1 MTQYGSSITVTCVPV
16 NFSLFSF
23 SFQLL
28 ALVGRSISYQ
38 FSFYTIYD
46 HLRFKNW
53 IPENF
58 TSMAMM
64 IAVRPTL
71 ATRSSNMVAIITS
84 STAFIPAGF
93 NSSFCPIIYSLTS
106 SSTSSSLLSS
116 TGVRTFLSSSFS
128 SSSSLPFEKSLP
140 LSSPL
145 PSMHAVESAA
155 AFRRLVNLRKSTNRF
170 QPDKIVNDDI
180 IVDILDSTLVS
191 FFFGSGSLQDDRVA
205 LSQRLKFCCY
215 LVITLFSF

>member
-1 MTQYGSSITVTCVPV
+1 
-16 NFSLFSF
+16 
-23 SFQLL
+23 
-28 ALVGRSISYQ
+28 
-38 FSFYTIYD
+38 
-46 HLRFKNW
+46 
-53 IPENF
+53 
-58 TSMAMM
+58 
-64 IAVRPTL
+64 
-71 ATRSSNMVAIITS
+71 MVAIITS
-84 STAFIPAGF
+84 STAVTPAGF
-93 NSSFCPIIYSLTS
+93 DSSSCPIIYSLTS

-116 TGVRTFLSSSFS
+116 TGARTFLSSSFS
-128 SSSSLPFEKSLP
+128 SSSSLPFKKSLP

-145 PSMHAVESAA
+145 PSIHAIESAT

-215 LVITLFSF
+215 LVITLFFILSHFRRLMILDKNRSNELSFFIFFVILDIGIQFTLIYVKY

>member
-1 MTQYGSSITVTCVPV
+1 
-16 NFSLFSF
+16 
-23 SFQLL
+23 
-28 ALVGRSISYQ
+28 
-38 FSFYTIYD
+38 
-46 HLRFKNW
+46 
-53 IPENF
+53 
-58 TSMAMM
+58 MAMM

-205 LSQRLKFCCY
+205 LSQHLKFCCY
-215 LVITLFSF
+215 HHPFFILSHFRRLL